1 MTLLNRVVRWV
12 DNVGLEVEADPR
24 QAERLVAQLGMT
36 GANPV
41 GTPGVKP
48 SAQELE
54 TDEAIYDNRGKVYQ
68 AGSARVNYM
77 GMDRPKTQYAVK

>member
-1 MTLLNRVVRWV
+1 M
-12 DNVGLEVEADPR
+12 
-24 QAERLVAQLGMT
+24 VAQLGMT

-54 TDEAIYDNRGKVYQ
+54 TDEAIDDDRAKVYQ
-68 AGSARVNYM
+68 TGSARANYM
-77 GMDRPKTQYAVK
+77 GMDCP

>member
-12 DNVGLEVEADPR
+12 DNAGIELEADPR

-68 AGSARVNYM
+68 AGSARVTIWAWI
-77 GMDRPKTQYAVK
+77 GPRPSMP